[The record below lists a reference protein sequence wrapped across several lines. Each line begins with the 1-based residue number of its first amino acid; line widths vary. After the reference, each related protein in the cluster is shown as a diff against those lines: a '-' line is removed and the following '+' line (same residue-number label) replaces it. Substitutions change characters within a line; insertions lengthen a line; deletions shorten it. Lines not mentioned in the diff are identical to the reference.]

1 MLAPGQHILGG
12 WVMPRPGGH
21 FVDVRARLGG
31 RIFPGILGWPRAD
44 LAAHFQT
51 GRAVALAEF
60 KLVVEL
66 PPGVSDLVL
75 EVLEIEGRW
84 SAFQTIRFT
93 ADGALPPAEV
103 AMPSGPP
110 LRWHE
115 YGRAL
120 QLHLTP
126 AGTQLAQRARE
137 VSLHMEDALLHGL
150 SPGERTMLRELL
162 LKVGRAA
169 PG

>member
-1 MLAPGQHILGG
+1 MPETAFSFFRLESHADRHRARVRLAGP
-12 WVMPRPGGH
+12 
-21 FVDVRARLGG
+21 ARLGLARAPAG
-31 RIFPGILGWPRAD
+31 ISSTCVRGSTAAIFPGVHGRPRAD

-120 QLHLTP
+120 QLLLWGRPPRAGAP
-126 AGTQLAQRARE
+126 ARRTRA
-137 VSLHMEDALLHGL
+137 
-150 SPGERTMLRELL
+150 
-162 LKVGRAA
+162 
-169 PG
+169 